1 MSDSDV
7 ISKMN
12 EIKIKIQ
19 FPIKEKEKVP
29 LSLQPKNN
37 CTEYISQFSINSFL
51 MQIDEQADLL

>member
-7 ISKMN
+7 YQKMN

-29 LSLQPKNN
+29 ISLQPKDN
-37 CTEYISQFSINSFL
+37 CTENISQFLINSFL
-51 MQIDEQADLL
+51 MQIDDRLTN